1 MRPQW
6 YCALNENCH
15 FSNTKTVENKHC
27 IHHLKRCGTKCKK
40 IDLRDVPPMCPLF
53 GFFDARRL
61 CQQLNDWFV
70 LNAGQHRKAN
80 ISFHIV
86 VVKRLVLTHFPGPFV
101 AYIVIN
107 SLAVLLLR
115 VVKLASRKN
124 RKDYGV
130 LRTSIREW

>member
-1 MRPQW
+1 
-6 YCALNENCH
+6 
-15 FSNTKTVENKHC
+15 
-27 IHHLKRCGTKCKK
+27 
-40 IDLRDVPPMCPLF
+40 MCPLF